1 MNKFMAIA
9 CVALMTGCL
18 ATDLLATNTGHL
30 VVTLTDKETGAPITN
45 AAVVV
50 QVDKSRSLSW
60 HASPKY
66 ERTSAQVGSNGVVDV
81 EFPLRKPNFHWRV
94 RSPTHYCGRYR
105 LGARDEFFGSTSEQ
119 SDYLDIN
126 TNTVEGLAKYNELTN
141 MYNSGDYVGYLSK
154 FEPKSITYTNNVIYR
169 SASFYPKRNPQPMY
183 AYGENYDLY
192 LSMKTSAIVTNGME
206 VMRYAPVDFDMKE
219 CLPVS
224 YDPNHDDSW
233 DGPAGKVADFRI
245 ERFKVVTNGVTT
257 TYGWIEFAP
266 GCGAYKR
273 STTGDDS
280 FPTTYEADTN
290 EVFVSRI
297 PFECSSVS
305 GKVVRIERILE
316 RGEYMVLRTRASTND
331 VGAVTSCNYSKIL
344 GPMFVSDHWYPRD
357 HVSFQSMIFNP
368 EPNDPNLESDLRSNL
383 ATRGY
388 GSWYP

>member
-1 MNKFMAIA
+1 MNKFMIVAG
-9 CVALMTGCL
+9 VALITGCL

-45 AAVVV
+45 AVVV
-50 QVDKSRSLSW
+50 VKVDKSRSLSW
-60 HASPKY
+60 HASPRY
-66 ERTSAQVGSNGVVDV
+66 ERTRSFTNAGGVADV
-81 EFPLRKPNFHWRV
+81 EFTFDSNSFSWYVKTP
-94 RSPTHYCGRYR
+94 SHYSQR
-105 LGARDEFFGSTSEQ
+105 FFIPGYERFGLTAEQ

-141 MYNSGDYVGYLSK
+141 LYNSGDYVGYLSK
-154 FEPKSITYTNNVIYR
+154 FEPKSVTYTNNVIYR

-316 RGEYMVLRTRASTND
+316 RGEYMVLRTRAATND

-344 GPMFVSDHWYPRD
+344 GPMFVSDHWFPRD
-357 HVSFQSMIFNP
+357 RVSFKSVIFNP

-383 ATRGY
+383 ATRGN

>member
-1 MNKFMAIA
+1 LRGAI
-9 CVALMTGCL
+9 
-18 ATDLLATNTGHL
+18 
-30 VVTLTDKETGAPITN
+30 
-45 AAVVV
+45 
-50 QVDKSRSLSW
+50 
-60 HASPKY
+60 
-66 ERTSAQVGSNGVVDV
+66 
-81 EFPLRKPNFHWRV
+81 
-94 RSPTHYCGRYR
+94 
-105 LGARDEFFGSTSEQ
+105 DE
-119 SDYLDIN
+119 SDYRNID
-126 TNTVEGLAKYNELTN
+126 TNTVQGLAMYNELLQL
-141 MYNSGDYVGYLSK
+141 D
-154 FEPKSITYTNNVIYR
+154 NNVVIR
-169 SASFYPKRNPQPMY
+169 SASFYPKRNPRPMY

-245 ERFKVVTNGVTT
+245 ERFKVITNGVTT

-316 RGEYMVLRTRASTND
+316 RGEYMVLRTRVATND

-368 EPNDPNLESDLRSNL
+368 EPNDRNLESDLRSNL

>member
-1 MNKFMAIA
+1 MVVSLENWRIMNKVAFIVVASLMA
-9 CVALMTGCL
+9 GCM
-18 ATDLLATNTGHL
+18 AVNARTARTGHL
-30 VVTLTDKETGAPITN
+30 IVSLTDRETGEPITN
-45 AAVVV
+45 AMVKVRV
-50 QVDKSRSLSW
+50 QTKRSIGGHSDPQSSFAISDSKADS
-60 HASPKY
+60 H
-66 ERTSAQVGSNGVVDV
+66 GVANV
-81 EFPLRKPNFHWRV
+81 EFKFYYSDFDWWV
-94 RSPTHYCGRYR
+94 RSPTHYCHRYR
-105 LGARDEFFGSTSEQ
+105 LGARNEWLRGVIDE
-119 SDYLDIN
+119 SDYRNID
-126 TNTVEGLAKYNELTN
+126 TNTVQGLAMYNELLQL
-141 MYNSGDYVGYLSK
+141 D
-154 FEPKSITYTNNVIYR
+154 NNVVIR
-169 SASFYPKRNPQPMY
+169 SASFYPKRNPRPMY

-224 YDPNHDDSW
+224 YDPKHDDSW
-233 DGPAGKVADFRI
+233 DGPAGKIADFRI
-245 ERFKVVTNGVTT
+245 ERFKVITNGVTT

-316 RGEYMVLRTRASTND
+316 RGEYMVLRTRVATND

-368 EPNDPNLESDLRSNL
+368 EPNDPNLEADLRSNL

>member
-1 MNKFMAIA
+1 MVVSLENWRIMNKVAFIVVASLMA
-9 CVALMTGCL
+9 GCM
-18 ATDLLATNTGHL
+18 AVNARTARTGHL
-30 VVTLTDKETGAPITN
+30 IVSLTDRETGEPITN
-45 AAVVV
+45 AMVKVRV
-50 QVDKSRSLSW
+50 QTKRSIGG
-60 HASPKY
+60 H
-66 ERTSAQVGSNGVVDV
+66 SAPQSSFAISDSKADSHGVANVKFKFYYSD
-81 EFPLRKPNFHWRV
+81 FDWWV
-94 RSPTHYCGRYR
+94 RSPTHYCHRYR
-105 LGARDEFFGSTSEQ
+105 LGARNEWLRGVIDER
-119 SDYLDIN
+119 DYRNID
-126 TNTVEGLAKYNELTN
+126 TNTVQGLAMYNELLQL
-141 MYNSGDYVGYLSK
+141 D
-154 FEPKSITYTNNVIYR
+154 NNVVIR
-169 SASFYPKRNPQPMY
+169 SASFYPKRNPRPMY

-219 CLPVS
+219 SLPVS

-245 ERFKVVTNGVTT
+245 ERFKVITNGVTT

-316 RGEYMVLRTRASTND
+316 RGEYMVLRTRVATND

-368 EPNDPNLESDLRSNL
+368 EPNDPNLEADLRSNL